1 MKVIIVYLYFYINY
15 MDLQYMVLGLRI
27 LHSVPAVLNVEV
39 ELKQQIEHATI
50 QNQDITE
57 VSVQGLLHTH
67 VLVMSIHVQVY
78 TNI

>member
-1 MKVIIVYLYFYINY
+1 MKVIIVFYINV
-15 MDLQYMVLGLRI
+15 MNLQYMVAGLRI

-39 ELKQQIEHATI
+39 DLKQQIEHAAI
-50 QNQDITE
+50 QNQDTTE